1 MLAGYQ
7 HLLFAGRRLQWDEA
21 ALDLSADAAAVP
33 ALPRDARDR
42 LVRLVAGFCVAEA
55 AVAEHLTPFVTRS
68 AGGDPDAHAC
78 FALQQGDEARHARF
92 FTRVA
97 DEVFGL
103 PADRHGLA
111 GPAIVRL
118 FEDDLPA
125 RAAALAGDEH
135 AFTDAV
141 GLYHLV
147 LEGIV
152 FAVGQEALLAQL
164 DALGSLPGTREGV
177 ARVQGDE
184 RWHVGLGVLH
194 LRTLGRPVDVEE
206 PAARAAAAW
215 GPQIATAERLD
226 RVLRAHRRRVG
237 FVPVA
242 AGRGR
247 GQEASASSR
256 RP

>member
-1 MLAGYQ
+1 VLAGYQ

-21 ALDLSADAAAVP
+21 ALDLAADAAAVP

-42 LVRLVAGFCVAEA
+42 LSRLVAGFCVAEA
-55 AVAEHLTPFVTRS
+55 AVAEHLTPFVDRS

-97 DEVFGL
+97 DEALGL
-103 PADRHGLA
+103 PTDRHALA
-111 GPAIVRL
+111 GEELVRL
-118 FEDDLPA
+118 FEDDLPD
-125 RAAALAGDEH
+125 RAAALAQDADG
-135 AFTDAV
+135 FTEAV

-152 FAVGQEALLAQL
+152 FAIGQEALLAAL
-164 DALGSLPGTREGV
+164 DAAGTLPGTREGV
-177 ARVQGDE
+177 ARVQADE

-194 LRTLGRPVDVEE
+194 LRTLGRAVDVEE

-215 GPQIATAERLD
+215 GPDVATPERLE

-237 FVPVA
+237 FVPA
-242 AGRGR
+242 A
-247 GQEASASSR
+247 A
-256 RP
+256 